1 MATAWEAD
9 SSQPNPFAVSDKAQD
24 DLKAVRHKLAVIA
37 SEDIE
42 HLGVRGDMHETEMLS
57 MGLQLEE
64 QQ

>member
-9 SSQPNPFAVSDKAQD
+9 SAQPNPFAVSDNGRD

-37 SEDIE
+37 SEDVE
-42 HLGVRGDMHETEMLS
+42 HQRVRGDMHETEMLS